1 LSNPAAPDPLPRRIG
16 VIGSVAFAFNGVV
29 AASIFALPATL
40 AADFGD
46 FSPWLLPIV
55 GLAAL
60 MIIVPF
66 AWNAAAFS

>member
-1 LSNPAAPDPLPRRIG
+1 M
-16 VIGSVAFAFNGVV
+16 AFAFNGVV
-29 AASIFALPATL
+29 AAPIFALSATL

-66 AWNAAAFS
+66 AWSAAAFS

>member
-1 LSNPAAPDPLPRRIG
+1 M
-16 VIGSVAFAFNGVV
+16 AFAFNGVV
-29 AASIFALPATL
+29 AAPIFALSATL

-46 FSPWLLPIV
+46 FSPGLLPIV

-66 AWNAAAFS
+66 AWSAAAFS